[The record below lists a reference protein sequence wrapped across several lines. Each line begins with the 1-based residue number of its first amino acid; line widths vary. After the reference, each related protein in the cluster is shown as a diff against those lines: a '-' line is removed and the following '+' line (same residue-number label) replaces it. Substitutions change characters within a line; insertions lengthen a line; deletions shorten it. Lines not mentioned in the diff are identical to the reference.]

1 MAQER
6 EIATRIVSLGELQEI
21 VGAIRASAA
30 SQMQQALRSLDAIRR
45 YSETLREAL
54 SDAVKM
60 LPTDEARPEST
71 EIPKSGLIVFCG
83 EHGLCGAFNERPLR
97 VVEEIAKDRRKDLI
111 LVVVGSRGGQRCGE
125 QGIQPDVILPMAT
138 HCASVTA
145 AARRLTTTIYRKLSD
160 DSLATLEVVYSRSVT
175 GEPSR
180 IERHRLLPLAIPNT
194 DRQTLEPPP
203 LINLPA
209 HRLFDDVVA
218 EYFFA
223 ALENAAM
230 ESFFSENSARF
241 RTMEAAHRNIS
252 NKTRDL
258 TNLAR
263 RLRQESVTTEI
274 LDLISGV
281 QAESA
286 TEGR

>member
-30 SQMQQALRSLDAIRR
+30 SQMQQALRSLEAIRR
-45 YSETLREAL
+45 YSEAVREAL
-54 SDAVKM
+54 SDAATM
-60 LPTDEARPEST
+60 LPTDGAGAESDDT
-71 EIPKSGLIVFCG
+71 DKSGLIVFCG

-97 VVEEIAKDRRKDLI
+97 EVKEIVADRRKDFLV
-111 LVVVGSRGGQRCGE
+111 VVVGSRGGQRCGE

-138 HCASVTA
+138 HCAGVTA
-145 AARRLTTTIYRKLSD
+145 AARRLATTIYRKLSD
-160 DSLATLEVVYSRSVT
+160 DSLATLEVVYSRSAS

-180 IERHRLLPLAIPNT
+180 IERHRLLPLEIA
-194 DRQTLEPPP
+194 DADQQTLQMPP
-203 LINLPA
+203 LINLPP
-209 HRLFDDVVA
+209 HRLFEDVVA

-241 RTMEAAHRNIS
+241 RTMEAAHRNIE
-252 NKTRDL
+252 NKTQDL

-286 TEGR
+286 GQQR